1 MLAKDELLDRVVDRV
16 RELLPE
22 DRAPQA
28 EEFTRRYYAWIP
40 SEDLADRSPVDLY
53 GAAVSHFGFAYQR
66 SPGEAKVRVYNP
78 RFEEHGWQST
88 HTVLEIVTDD
98 MPFLVD
104 SVRMEVNNRGYAVH
118 LMLHPIMNVRRDGEG
133 HVSEILPLDDEDE
146 DAVSESVIHAELDRQ
161 TEPEVLEELRG
172 CIERVL
178 KQVRAAVEDWPA
190 MVERVR
196 GIVSGFEESPPPIE
210 DEDLAEAR
218 AFFEWISDDNFTFLG
233 YREYDLTTENG
244 EDALIAAPDTG
255 LGIMRE
261 TGRKPVSRSFS
272 RLPPEVRSR
281 ARTPNLLI
289 LTKANSRAIVHRP
302 SYMDY
307 VGVKKFDE
315 NGEVTGER
323 RFLGL
328 YTFTAYSMSAFDIPI
343 VRRKAR
349 YVLERA
355 GFPEDSHNEKDL
367 VEILETYPRDELFQ
381 ISREELFDIAMGILH
396 LQERQRVRFFVR
408 RDTYGRFFSC
418 LVFVPR
424 DRYNT
429 EIRQRMQDILLS
441 AFGGSNVEF
450 NVRLSES
457 VLARLH
463 FTIYTGPDGSPED
476 EPDYDVEEVE
486 ERLAEA
492 TRSWTDDLYEALIE
506 GFGEEVGTEHF
517 RKYRDAFPAGYRAGF
532 LARTAV
538 ADIRS
543 IEDLSS
549 EDDIG
554 MSLYHPLE
562 EPDNFLGFKL
572 FRRGEQISLSSVLPL
587 LEDMGVEVVDERPH
601 RIEPAG
607 SAPVWIYDFGL
618 VHEAP
623 GEFGTGEVRDI
634 FQDAFARAW
643 SGAVENDGF
652 NRLVLRAR
660 LTWRQVTVL
669 RAYSKYLRQAGTR
682 FSQDYMEDT
691 LFENPHIARL
701 LVDLFEARFDPKR
714 QAGAERE
721 TERLTGEIRESLDA
735 VASLDEDRIL
745 HNFLDVTLATVRTN
759 YYQKEGDEPKPRLS
773 FKFDP
778 RELPML
784 PLPRPRFEIFVY
796 SPRAEGVHLRGGEV
810 ARGGIRWSDRREDF
824 RTEVLGLMKAQT
836 VKNAVIVP
844 VGAKGGFVVKRPPA
858 SGNREALQNE
868 VVACYETLIRGMLDI
883 TDNLSGDEVVP
894 PPDVVRYDGDDPYL
908 VVAADKGT
916 ATFSDIANGIS
927 EEYGFWLGDAF
938 ASGGSAGYDHKEM
951 GITAKGAW
959 ESVKR
964 HFRELGTDIQNE
976 DFTVAGVGDMSGD
989 VFGNGMLLSRHIK
1002 LVAAFNHLHVFLDP
1016 DPDPETSYA
1025 ERERLFGLSRSTW
1038 ADYDANLISEGGG
1051 VFPRTAKS
1059 IPLSPEVREMLG
1071 VEDESMAPN
1080 DLVNAVLKAEVDL
1093 LFNGG
1098 IGTYVKASSETNA
1111 EVGDRTNDSLRV
1123 DGRDL
1128 RCRVVG
1134 EGGNLGLTQRG
1145 RIEYALSG
1153 GRIYMDAVD
1162 NSAGVDC
1169 SDHEVNIKVLL
1180 NAVIESG
1187 DMTVKQRNELLAEMT
1202 DEVGRLVLRDNY
1214 EQTRALSNAAAL
1226 AHQMV
1231 DVHARYIRGLEQSG
1245 ALNRD
1250 LEFLPSDEI
1259 LAERRSDGRGL
1270 TAPEFSILLS
1280 YTKITLYRR
1289 LLDSDLP
1296 EDPYLS
1302 GELERYFPEPLRE
1315 RFRDRMTGHRLRRE
1329 ILATS
1334 VANELANKGGPSFAF
1349 RLGEET
1355 GAEPADIARAF
1366 TSACEV
1372 FGARRLWDEIEA
1384 LDSQVEAT
1392 TQTAMLLDW
1401 RKLVER
1407 ATRWLL
1413 RNRRPPLD
1421 IAAAVAYFQDGLAD
1435 LSERIPQF
1443 MLDGE
1448 REAVEQATERLVE
1461 ANVPPDLA
1469 RRVASF
1475 GAMFSELDIVD
1486 VAAATD
1492 EPLEAVAEVYFILGD
1507 RLKLHWL
1514 RGHVEGLPRDNRW
1527 RALARAALR
1536 DDLYG
1541 LQAAL
1546 TAEILRSA
1554 SEDLPAPG
1562 RIEEWASANRAA
1574 ANRALQVLSDVNAS
1588 GSFDLATLSV
1598 ALREV
1603 RNLISSGATS
1613 RDVEAPAR

>member
-1 MLAKDELLDRVVDRV
+1 MLAKDDLLDRVVDRV

-22 DRAPQA
+22 DRASQA
-28 EEFTRRYYAWIP
+28 EEFVRRYYSWIP
-40 SEDLADRSPVDLY
+40 REDLAGRSPVDLY
-53 GAAVSHFGFAYQR
+53 GAAVSHFSFAHQR
-66 SPGEAKVRVYNP
+66 EPGEAKIRVYNP

-88 HTVLEIVTDD
+88 HTVLEVATDD
-98 MPFLVD
+98 MPFLID
-104 SVRMEVNNRGYAVH
+104 SLRMEVNKRGYAIH
-118 LMLHPIMNVRRDGEG
+118 LMLHPIMKVRRDEDNNLI
-133 HVSEILPLDDEDE
+133 EILALDSQDD
-146 DAVSESVIHAELDRQ
+146 DAISESVIHAEVDRQ
-161 TEPEVLEELRG
+161 TEPEVLEELRS

-178 KQVRAAVEDWPA
+178 TQVRASVDDWSK
-190 MVERVR
+190 MLDEVR
-196 GIVSGFEESPPPIE
+196 GTISGFDENPPPID

-218 AFFEWISDDNFTFLG
+218 AFLEWIADNNFTFLG
-233 YREYDLTTENG
+233 YREYELSREDG
-244 EDALIAAPDTG
+244 EDSLIAVPDTG
-255 LGIMRE
+255 LGILRQ
-261 TGRKPVSRSFS
+261 TGRKPASRSFAK
-272 RLPPEVRSR
+272 LPPEVRRR

-289 LTKANSRAIVHRP
+289 LTKANTRSIIHRP

-307 VGVKKFDE
+307 IGVKKFDE
-315 NGEVTGER
+315 NGEVVGER
-323 RFLGL
+323 RLLGL

-343 VRRKAR
+343 VRRKVR
-349 YVLERA
+349 YVLRRA
-355 GFPEDSHNEKDL
+355 SFPEGSHNEKDL

-396 LQERQRVRFFVR
+396 LQERQRVRLFVR
-408 RDTYGRFFSC
+408 PDTYGRFFSC

-429 EIRQRMQDILLS
+429 EIRERMQKILLHALGGQS
-441 AFGGSNVEF
+441 AEF

-463 FTIYTGPDGSPED
+463 FTIYTGPDGP
-476 EPDYDVEEVE
+476 PDYDVNEVE
-486 ERLAEA
+486 ERIAEA
-492 TRSWTDDLYEALIE
+492 ARSWTDDLYGALIE

-517 RKYRDAFPAGYRAGF
+517 HKYRDAFPPGYRAGF

-538 ADIRS
+538 SDIRS
-543 IEDLSS
+543 IESLSS
-549 EDDIG
+549 KEDIG

-562 EPDNFLGFKL
+562 EADDFLGFKL
-572 FRRGEQISLSSVLPL
+572 FRQGEQVSLSSVLPL
-587 LEDMGVEVVDERPH
+587 LEDMGVRVVDERPH
-601 RIEPAG
+601 RIEA
-607 SAPVWIYDFGL
+607 ANADPVWIYDFGL
-618 VHEAP
+618 VHEAS
-623 GEFGTGEVRDI
+623 GEFGTGQVHDI

-652 NRLVLRAR
+652 NRLVLRAG
-660 LTWRQVTVL
+660 LTWRQVVAL

-682 FSQDYMEDT
+682 FSQSYMEDT

-701 LVDLFEARFDPKR
+701 LVDLFEARFDPER
-714 QAGAERE
+714 QDRAEQE
-721 TERLTGEIRESLDA
+721 TERLADEIKESLDA
-735 VASLDEDRIL
+735 VTSLDEDRIL
-745 HNFLDVTLATVRTN
+745 RNFLDVTLATVRTN
-759 YYQKEGDEPKPRLS
+759 YFQADGDGEPKSHLS
-773 FKFDP
+773 FKLDP
-778 RELPML
+778 QELPML

-796 SPRAEGVHLRGGEV
+796 SPRSEGVHLRGGEV

-844 VGAKGGFVVKRPPA
+844 VGAKGGFVVKRPPV
-858 SGNREALQNE
+858 GGDREELQNE
-868 VVACYETLIRGMLDI
+868 VIVCYRTLICGMLDL

-894 PPDVVRYDGDDPYL
+894 PPDVVRYDNDDPYL

-916 ATFSDIANGIS
+916 TTFSDIANGIS

-976 DFTVAGVGDMSGD
+976 DFTVAGIGDMSGD

-1025 ERERLFGLSRSTW
+1025 ERERLFGLPRSTW
-1038 ADYDANLISEGGG
+1038 ADYDADLISEGGG
-1051 VFPRTAKS
+1051 VFPRSAKS
-1059 IPLSPEVREMLG
+1059 VPLSPQVQELLG
-1071 VEDESMAPN
+1071 VEDEAMAPN
-1080 DLVNAVLKAEVDL
+1080 DLVNAILKAEVDL

-1098 IGTYVKASSETNA
+1098 IGTYVKSSDETNA
-1111 EVGDRTNDSLRV
+1111 EVGDRANDSLRV
-1123 DGRDL
+1123 NGDDL

-1145 RIEYALSG
+1145 RIEYALNG
-1153 GRIYMDAVD
+1153 GRIYMDAID

-1180 NAVIESG
+1180 DAVVESG
-1187 DMTVKQRNELLAEMT
+1187 DMTTKQRNELLASMT
-1202 DEVGRLVLRDNY
+1202 DEVGNLVLRDNY
-1214 EQTRALSNAAAL
+1214 EQTRAISNASAL
-1226 AHQMV
+1226 AHPMV
-1231 DVHARYIRGLEQSG
+1231 DVHVRYIRALEQSG

-1250 LEFLPSDEI
+1250 LEFLPSDET
-1259 LAERRSDGRGL
+1259 LAERRSEGRGL

-1280 YTKITLYRR
+1280 YSKITLYRDI
-1289 LLDSDLP
+1289 LASDLP
-1296 EDPYLS
+1296 EDTYLVS
-1302 GELERYFPEPLRE
+1302 ELEHYFPEPLRE
-1315 RFRDRMTGHRLRRE
+1315 RFRDRMPEHRLRRE

-1334 VANELANKGGPSFAF
+1334 IVNELVNEGGPSFAF
-1349 RLGEET
+1349 RLREET

-1366 TSACEV
+1366 TA
-1372 FGARRLWDEIEA
+1372 AREIFDARTLWKEIED
-1384 LDSQVEAT
+1384 LDNRVEAGV
-1392 TQTAMLLDW
+1392 QTAMLLDW

-1421 IAAAVAYFQDGLAD
+1421 IAAAIEYFRDDVKD
-1435 LSERIPQF
+1435 LSSRIPQF
-1443 MLDGE
+1443 MLDGD
-1448 REAVEQATERLVE
+1448 REAVEKAAERLKE
-1461 ANVPPDLA
+1461 EGVPQELA
-1469 RRVASF
+1469 QRVAAL

-1486 VAAATD
+1486 VAATGGEA
-1492 EPLEAVAEVYFILGD
+1492 LEAAAGIYFTLGD
-1507 RLKLHWL
+1507 RLRLHWL
-1514 RGHVEGLPRDNRW
+1514 RGHIEVLPRDNRW

-1541 LQAAL
+1541 LQASL
-1546 TAEILRSA
+1546 TAEILRSTPQ
-1554 SEDLPAPG
+1554 DLPATE
-1562 RIEEWASANRAA
+1562 RIDKWTSANRALT
-1574 ANRALQVLSDVNAS
+1574 NRALQVLSDVNAS

-1603 RNLISSGATS
+1603 RNLVSSGERTTEEVSAG
-1613 RDVEAPAR
+1613 